1 MVDDWLDRA
10 AARRAFERATAED
23 ALAREVGQRLIERLQ
38 YIKLEPQR
46 ILDAACGGAT
56 ARAQLRERYPAAQ
69 IYAFDWSP
77 AALRRSAAQRSLID
91 RARGLFKSA
100 REHALAADA
109 AALPFADQSF
119 DLVWSNL
126 GLAWAADPQQWLREW
141 HRVLK
146 VDGLL
151 MFTTYGPD
159 TLKTLREA
167 FAAADQVPHVHPFL
181 DMHDLGDA
189 LVGCRFA
196 DPVMDMEMLTLT
208 YGSATALVDELHAI
222 GYRNAHRE
230 RRRGLTGRKKW
241 TDVMRYLEAR
251 RSAGRIAVD
260 FEVVYG
266 HAWKAA
272 PREMADGRQ
281 IIHFDPHAV
290 PRTRAR

>member
-1 MVDDWLDRA
+1 MTDDWLDRA
-10 AARRAFERATAED
+10 AARRAFERATADD
-23 ALAREVGQRLIERLQ
+23 ALAREVGRRLIERLQ

-46 ILDAACGGAT
+46 VLDAACGDTT
-56 ARAQLRERYPAAQ
+56 ARAKLRERYPTAQ

-77 AALRRSAAQRSLID
+77 AALRRHALQRSLIE
-91 RARGLFKSA
+91 RAKGLFKPA
-100 REHALAADA
+100 REHVVAADA
-109 AALPFADQSF
+109 VALPFADRSF

-126 GLAWAADPQQWLREW
+126 GLAWAVDPQQWLREW

-159 TLKTLREA
+159 TLKTVREA
-167 FAAADQVPHVHPFL
+167 FAAVDQTPHVHPFL

-208 YGSATALVDELHAI
+208 YADVMGLVNELRVT
-222 GYRNAHRE
+222 GYRNAHQG
-230 RRRGLTGRKKW
+230 RRRALTGRNRW
-241 TDVMRYLEAR
+241 VEVMQRLEAGR
-251 RSAGRIAVD
+251 AAGRIAAD
-260 FEVVYG
+260 FEIVYG

-272 PREMADGRQ
+272 PREMSDGRQ
-281 IIHFDPHAV
+281 IIHFEPHAGA
-290 PRTRAR
+290 PTRTR

>member
-1 MVDDWLDRA
+1 MTDDWLDRA
-10 AARRAFERATAED
+10 GARRAIERATTD
-23 ALAREVGQRLIERLQ
+23 DVLAREVGRRLIERLQ

-46 ILDAACGGAT
+46 ILDAACGDAA
-56 ARAQLRERYPAAQ
+56 ARGKLRERYPAAQ
-69 IYAFDWSP
+69 IYAFDWSL
-77 AALRRSAAQRSLID
+77 AALRRNAAPLSLID
-91 RARGLFKSA
+91 RARGLFKPA
-100 REHALAADA
+100 REYIVAADA

-159 TLKTLREA
+159 TLKTLRGA
-167 FAAADQVPHVHPFL
+167 FAAVDQTPHVHPFL

-208 YGSATALVDELHAI
+208 YASVAALVSELRAT

-230 RRRGLTGRKKW
+230 RRRGLTGRNRW
-241 TDVMRYLEAR
+241 MEVMRRLEAGR
-251 RSAGRIAVD
+251 TGDRIAAD
-260 FEVVYG
+260 FEIVYG

-272 PREMADGRQ
+272 PREVADGRQ
-281 IIHFDPHAV
+281 IIHFEPHAGT
-290 PRTRAR
+290 RTRKR